1 MEKLK
6 PPKNL
11 RLKINQKDSDLRT
24 GPKDRRMVHTYI
36 ANVRRS
42 GIADRRK
49 NQNKSSS

>member
-11 RLKINQKDSDLRT
+11 RLKINLKDSDLRK
-24 GPKDRRMVHTYI
+24 GLKDRRKVHTYI
-36 ANVRRS
+36 ANDRRS

-49 NQNKSSS
+49 N